1 MCVEVEEIQTI
12 KSEVTESRVRLLNSV
27 NNAERE
33 LRLFIK
39 WIKQKQDGS
48 DYIGQNTKSAS

>member
-39 WIKQKQDGS
+39 WIKQKNNDTDNQV
-48 DYIGQNTKSAS
+48 QKSAG